1 MGAKRRMAG
10 LQKLPVGVEDFEEI
24 RKEKFYYVDK
34 TGLIE
39 QLLNKWGKVNLFT
52 RPRRFGKSLNMS
64 MLRSF
69 FEIGTDPELFKG
81 LYISENQELCES
93 YMGKFPVIFI
103 SLKGVNAENFENAQK
118 ILVKIINGE
127 TRRLLGH
134 LERSCLSDIDRR
146 MFEKLLEEDMNQAS
160 LEYSL
165 RELSELLEN
174 YYKEKVIILI
184 DEYDVPLA
192 KANTRGYYDQ
202 MALLIRNFF
211 ENALKTNSSLKF
223 AVLTGCLRVA
233 KESIFTGLNNFK
245 VFPITKVAFD
255 EYFGFTDPEV
265 KQMLS
270 YYGME
275 QKYDTVREWYDGYRF
290 GKVDVYCPWDVINY
304 CSDHIDD
311 PDILPQNYWANTSGN
326 EVIQQ
331 FLECMG
337 KEQKLTKTELERL
350 VNGEIVQKEI
360 NQELTYKELYSSMDH
375 LWSALFMTGYLTT
388 RGEPDGNRYNL
399 VIPNRE
405 IRNIITNHI
414 LKLFK
419 ENVAHDGKTVNEFC
433 NALLAGDAE
442 SVEQIFMEYMAK
454 TVSVRDTFVRK
465 PTKENF
471 YHGLL
476 LGILGYKEGWFV
488 TSNREAG
495 NGFSDI
501 MIQIDDEDTGIIIE
515 VKYAENGHEEQE
527 CQNALRQIAEQ
538 EYMVAFEQNG
548 IHKIL
553 AYGIACNRKKCRVMM
568 ESFSLHIPN

>member
-1 MGAKRRMAG
+1 M
-10 LQKLPVGVEDFEEI
+10 
-24 RKEKFYYVDK
+24 
-34 TGLIE
+34 
-39 QLLNKWGKVNLFT
+39 
-52 RPRRFGKSLNMS
+52 
-64 MLRSF
+64 
-69 FEIGTDPELFKG
+69 
-81 LYISENQELCES
+81 
-93 YMGKFPVIFI
+93 
-103 SLKGVNAENFENAQK
+103 
-118 ILVKIINGE
+118 
-127 TRRLLGH
+127 
-134 LERSCLSDIDRR
+134 
-146 MFEKLLEEDMNQAS
+146 
-160 LEYSL
+160 
-165 RELSELLEN
+165 
-174 YYKEKVIILI
+174 
-184 DEYDVPLA
+184 
-192 KANTRGYYDQ
+192 
-202 MALLIRNFF
+202 
-211 ENALKTNSSLKF
+211 
-223 AVLTGCLRVA
+223 
-233 KESIFTGLNNFK
+233 
-245 VFPITKVAFD
+245 
-255 EYFGFTDPEV
+255 
-265 KQMLS
+265 
-270 YYGME
+270 
-275 QKYDTVREWYDGYRF
+275 
-290 GKVDVYCPWDVINY
+290 YCPWDVINY

-311 PDILPQNYWANTSGN
+311 PDIPPQNYWANTSGN

>member
-1 MGAKRRMAG
+1 MAG

-134 LERSCLSDIDRR
+134 LERSRLSDIDRR

-160 LEYSL
+160 LAYSL

-270 YYGME
+270 YYGIE
-275 QKYDTVREWYDGYRF
+275 QKYDIVREWYDGYRF

-311 PDILPQNYWANTSGN
+311 PDIPPQNYWANTSGN